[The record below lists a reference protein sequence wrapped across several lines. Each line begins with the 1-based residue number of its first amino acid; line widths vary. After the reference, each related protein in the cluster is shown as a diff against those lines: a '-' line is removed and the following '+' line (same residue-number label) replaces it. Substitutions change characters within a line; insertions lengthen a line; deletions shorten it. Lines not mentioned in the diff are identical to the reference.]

1 MNPIERAFASGGDLL
16 IKTVEAR
23 AEGEAVSLLF
33 CQGFDDTTCTTED
46 GRTLTF
52 AALAMEEALPKNDNS
67 AYQSLDIALDNTMGD
82 VQEIVEG
89 YKKAGKRIDIIYR
102 EYLLSDLT
110 YPSNVFYMT
119 VLSREYSNNAARFTC
134 GFFDLLNTIF
144 NRDVLTT
151 NIAPGI
157 MFL

>member
-16 IKTVEAR
+16 IKTAEAR
-23 AEGEAVSLLF
+23 AEGEEVSLLF
-33 CQGFDDTTCTTED
+33 CQGYDDTTCTTED

-52 AALAMEEALPKNDNS
+52 KALAMEEALPKNDNS
-67 AYQSLDIALDNTMGD
+67 GYQSLDLALDNTLGD

-89 YKKAGKRIDIIYR
+89 YKQAGKRINVIYR
-102 EYLLSDLT
+102 EYLLSDLS
-110 YPSNVFYMT
+110 YPSNVFYLT
-119 VLSREYSNNAARFTC
+119 VLSREYSSSAARFTC

-157 MFL
+157 MYL